1 MKLFCHVPQTR
12 RRHSARG
19 ICVRRPVRAPSPPI
33 SRAGFTL
40 LEMMIASGIYLFVF
54 VGVLVAI
61 QIFALRVYTLAAT
74 KLTATQSSRKA
85 LNQIRD
91 DIRQGKGLLVGTS
104 DNQGDFTPV
113 TGTNGAVGNAL
124 QIFSTTNFSGP
135 PFTLYFLQTNTVSGV
150 SSNNLMWIT
159 MTGTTSNAVSLAT
172 YITNLDVFSAQDCWG
187 NTVSNFLL
195 NNQVFTVKL
204 QFYQW
209 EYPVAVISSN
219 GGLNA
224 YDYYQLRTKVCRR
237 ALD

>member
-1 MKLFCHVPQTR
+1 MKIFPKLQAGC
-12 RRHSARG
+12 RRH
-19 ICVRRPVRAPSPPI
+19 RA
-33 SRAGFTL
+33 FTL
-40 LEMMIASGIYLFVF
+40 VEMMVATGIYLGIV
-54 VGVLVAI
+54 VGVIVAI

-91 DIRQGKGLLVGTS
+91 DIRQAKTLQVGTA
-104 DNQGDFTPV
+104 DNSGNFTP
-113 TGTNGAVGNAL
+113 TPGTNGVIGNAL
-124 QIFSTTNFSGP
+124 QIFYTTNGTTSAPYTP
-135 PFTLYFLQTNTVSGV
+135 PYSIYYLQTNTLGSVAASSLV
-150 SSNNLMWIT
+150 SSNNLLWLYV
-159 MTGTTSNAVSLAT
+159 TTNGSTTANLST
-172 YITNLDVFSAQDCWG
+172 YITNLDIFSAQDCYG
-187 NTVSNFLL
+187 NTISNNLK

-209 EYPVAVISSN
+209 EYPIAIVSTN